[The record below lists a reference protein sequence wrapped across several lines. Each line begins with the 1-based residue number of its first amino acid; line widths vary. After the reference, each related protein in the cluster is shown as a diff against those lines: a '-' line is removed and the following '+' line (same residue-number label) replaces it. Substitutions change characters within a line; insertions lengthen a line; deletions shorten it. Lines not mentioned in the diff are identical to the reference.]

1 MISIVINTFNEKPQW
16 LRQTIDSYL
25 ANDIQKQIIVSAL
38 PDDVNMDILE
48 SYDQIEICLCD
59 PDKHPGHGINGIYY
73 QLHEGIKRVRGE
85 WFCYMSSN
93 DFVKPDRLKTEL
105 NYCLENKKLI
115 CYSDFHEVNETG
127 TVTGSRRFFDYDY
140 SKHIWKGNFVSD
152 AALINTKLLIKYLPY
167 RNELLG
173 NYSHWDFWLRVYEG
187 EGNVDIG
194 WIGHTHQSSYEHFS
208 KGGKEYLAVVSGS
221 YKVEDPWAARKG
233 ISLNRAGKAGIT
245 LMLWPQEKRMQC
257 FKDIEVAQQHL
268 LGMMWGK

>member
-173 NYSHWDFWLRVYEG
+173 NYSHWDLWLRIYEG
-187 EGNVDIG
+187 EGNVFCHLPIPTWYYRLNPDSL
-194 WIGHTHQSSYEHFS
+194 HL
-208 KGGKEYLAVVSGS
+208 KR
-221 YKVEDPWAARKG
+221 RKDTTDQQRG
-233 ISLNRAGKAGIT
+233 RAWYN
-245 LMLWPQEKRMQC
+245 LMLDHNNRRNIKRP
-257 FKDIEVAQQHL
+257 
-268 LGMMWGK
+268 